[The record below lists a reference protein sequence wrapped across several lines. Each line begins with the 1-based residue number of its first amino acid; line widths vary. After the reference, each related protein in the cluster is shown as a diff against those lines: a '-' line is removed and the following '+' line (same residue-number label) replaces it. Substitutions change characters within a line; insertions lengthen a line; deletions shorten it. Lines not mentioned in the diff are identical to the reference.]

1 MTEVSTVKAITDALS
16 DEETME
22 NIDLDTEMR
31 YNLPSKLGNQL
42 QTGSPKSIWVIPVT
56 TIFFTFDRVRTE
68 TTCPSKERRRWH

>member
-42 QTGSPKSIWVIPVT
+42 QTGPPGSIVVTPRSPYRFCQERKGWISLVSAV
-56 TIFFTFDRVRTE
+56 RVL
-68 TTCPSKERRRWH
+68 

>member
-1 MTEVSTVKAITDALS
+1 LQIVLRCLGRENAITVALS

-42 QTGSPKSIWVIPVT
+42 QTGSPKSIWVIPGECDASRL
-56 TIFFTFDRVRTE
+56 TIKGQKYE
-68 TTCPSKERRRWH
+68 HE

>member
-1 MTEVSTVKAITDALS
+1 MWIVLRCLGRENAITDALS

-42 QTGSPKSIWVIPVT
+42 QTGAPKSIWVIP
-56 TIFFTFDRVRTE
+56 D
-68 TTCPSKERRRWH
+68 